1 MALARVVC
9 NLALRK
15 LGVVGSGRDARA
27 SDLVDTL
34 NALRS
39 MYLGWIASGASG
51 RLVDVVITADYC
63 ARPNERVIRESEA
76 ACFVSLP
83 QLSVDGCWR
92 HDFGSNSLVRDPIL
106 DGDGAP
112 ILDEYNR
119 DILADP
125 IRERRILGCA
135 KPPRDASA
143 IVINDICTGNTQSYL
158 YDGTVK
164 KWQTIDGLT
173 LDDEAPRSYAD
184 LDGLASQ
191 LAIKVSDQFGSD
203 VAPATVRAA
212 ALYQSALTMRFGME
226 RTETRGVFM

>member
-27 SDLVDTL
+27 TDLVDTL

-51 RLVDVVITADYC
+51 RLVDVVITDDYC
-63 ARPNERVIRESEA
+63 ARPNERMIRESED

-83 QLSVDGCWR
+83 QISVDGCWR
-92 HDFGSNSLVRDPIL
+92 HDFGTNSLVWDPIL

-125 IRERRILGCA
+125 IRERRTLPCA
-135 KPPRDASA
+135 KPPRDNSA
-143 IVINDICTGNTQSYL
+143 IVINDICTGNTQTYL
-158 YDGTVK
+158 YDGTAK

-184 LDGLASQ
+184 LNGLASS
-191 LAIKVSDQFGSD
+191 LAVEVSDQFGSD
-203 VAPATVRAA
+203 IPEATAVASLRFKSGMV
-212 ALYQSALTMRFGME
+212 LRFGME
-226 RTETRGVFM
+226 RTEAVGVYF